1 MHTQR
6 QSSGEDLKQFFRSTV
21 TQNINKHC
29 HCGFKQEYIHSEDL
43 HCNRTTSTHVVYR
56 AVIDSFGNHTSTALV
71 EHLEEWI
78 TSGAN
83 QTNGINMVTFDPNC
97 PVLINSSDAVC
108 NGSSVMV
115 PQEPP
120 PRVTDILLICLCVVL
135 LLIFVLVTTVVTL
148 ACYRKHR
155 HPLIHGDPPLRK
167 R

>member
-6 QSSGEDLKQFFRSTV
+6 QSSGKDLKQFFRSAV
-21 TQNINKHC
+21 TQNINNHC
-29 HCGFKQEYIHSEDL
+29 HCGFKQEYIHSENL

-83 QTNGINMVTFDPNC
+83 QTNGINMVTFDPHC

-108 NGSSVMV
+108 SSIDVA
-115 PQEPP
+115 PPEPP
-120 PRVTDILLICLCVVL
+120 PPDILLICLCVVL

-155 HPLIHGDPPLRK
+155 HPPIHGDPPLRK